1 MTSDLLSLNV
11 SIVLNVCLEI
21 KAKQLTALGLAGSM
35 YPKSGSSMLA
45 TSKSNPSESFTE
57 VTLFIYFLRPILLVC
72 NFVYLSKYL
81 NLIKLLTYDSR
92 LPKLIYP
99 LLF

>member
-1 MTSDLLSLNV
+1 MITSDLLSLKV

-45 TSKSNPSESFTE
+45 TSKSDPSASFTD
-57 VTLFIYFLRPILLVC
+57 VTLLIYFLRPILFVC
-72 NFVYLSKYL
+72 NFVYKSKFL
-81 NLIKLLTYDSR
+81 NLIKLLTYDSK
-92 LPKLIYP
+92 LPKFI
-99 LLF
+99 